1 MVSRMKGFAALSVVI
16 AVLMGA
22 LYVYEN
28 LIYLRVLHSLSPN
41 LAAVAALQT
50 ENAFYYSYFQE
61 LVDSESLLEG
71 FQRIIWDRRTEYP
84 EVLNAIRRFN
94 IYQEILLAVEYR
106 LLGLLGLGFALPHP
120 FDFFRL
126 HIVVLNGV
134 GQGFL
139 CLLAS
144 EISGNPFA
152 GLLCFLV
159 SFLNRF
165 QTSRL
170 GNYTSSDLRELWGIP
185 LLWVQSYLV
194 WRVLLA
200 SHQPSQRR
208 RWLLL
213 GLMLVTIAFIVSWQ
227 FSPFLLLLQA
237 TALYSI
243 NIVAGFD
250 SLRPVLV
257 EILNVY
263 VVSMAVAVVL
273 HFGSPYLLTSPF
285 FFQLVALKVS
295 TSLCFCHRPALYT
308 WRSWFLRRAS
318 HVAEGLVAVVSFL
331 LVRQVLAPFATADTH
346 VYEILCTKFQ
356 LPQNKLPACAEPSFN
371 ANLYLIMGVFKLLEW
386 SSLQV
391 YLQSTAAPAAAASCL
406 LVLLRA
412 LGNWMAVQ
420 AAKRQKAKKGKNA
433 KEEKLD
439 FREEESEDAA
449 LLFFVAQFVL
459 FLLLGSLVNR
469 LRVAFAPPMMVL
481 AVVLWGPRVWGPWG
495 KTKAVMPILLLGY
508 VCHGLWM
515 ASMLP
520 CLTAEEGICQHL
532 ADKFSNDGDLA
543 DLYDWINEVVKPG
556 TPVLASMNLAGSMRA
571 FTHVPM
577 IIHPQF
583 ESENLRKRVQQAY
596 ELYNCGSE
604 ESFATTME
612 NLKAK
617 LVIFEYSRCFFTPY
631 KLDDKR
637 KNCNSKKHQTEDLM
651 CMKLH
656 ARSRYFKLMFMN
668 GNYAVFQLRKQPLDG
683 PRPKALEVRRWLDDH
698 SNWQDYAQLCER
710 TQKEKCGPR
719 LMEAAAH
726 FLHGLKK
733 PQAAAELRSWAL
745 KLFPENGYVNY
756 YQARFLDVDA
766 NRPKDAKPYYEKAL
780 RLLQNNPKV
789 LTEVILYH
797 DLVLQHPSFSS
808 ALVQRRAKSSKAGEL
823 SLLQLKGPGVGT
835 LMCEAAVAAKSGGQ
849 AKLALQLWQRAQ
861 ELAPLGNCVRNNW
874 PIINDER
881 AEDNSYARQY
891 STWAKVRMAAA
902 GGVSLEIGPH
912 HLVNV
917 RFLEDDDLTLWPPK
931 NKTSW

>member
-194 WRVLLA
+194 WRVLL
-200 SHQPSQRR
+200 
-208 RWLLL
+208 
-213 GLMLVTIAFIVSWQ
+213 
-227 FSPFLLLLQA
+227 
-237 TALYSI
+237 
-243 NIVAGFD
+243 
-250 SLRPVLV
+250 
-257 EILNVY
+257 
-263 VVSMAVAVVL
+263 
-273 HFGSPYLLTSPF
+273 
-285 FFQLVALKVS
+285 VS

-346 VYEILCTKFQ
+346 VYEILCTKVSAVNDMLPAQFQ